1 MGITL
6 CSTISTW
13 K

>member
-1 MGITL
+1 LTIAAR
-6 CSTISTW
+6 TISTW